1 MRDFLAIIK
10 QRPVLADGSVGIVL
24 FTRLG
29 YNFKMSE
36 EFNLYQP
43 DGVMQLHRDY
53 LEAGAEIVTTN
64 TFSANRVKLAMAG
77 LSDKLKEMNRAG
89 VSLVRKAVGDRVWV
103 AGSVGPTGQLLE
115 PLGDLSIEGAMETYA
130 EQVAILVEE
139 GVDIIVIE
147 TMSALDEAKAA
158 YDAVRSV
165 TKLPV
170 VVSFTFDARI
180 RTMMGI
186 TPEQAVKA
194 ALEWGANV
202 VGTNC
207 GVGPDE
213 AEQALQRMVQ
223 AAPTALLWG
232 KPNAGLPRLEGD
244 RAVYNVGPDRFVDY
258 ADTAARLG
266 VRVIGG
272 CCGTTPD
279 HIRAMA
285 GRLALLGLRD

>member
-1 MRDFLAIIK
+1 MKDFLATIK
-10 QRPVLADGSVGIVL
+10 QRPVIGDGSVGIAL

-29 YNFKMSE
+29 YKFKTSE

-43 DGVMQLHRDY
+43 EGVIRLHRDY
-53 LEAGAEIVTTN
+53 VEAGAEIITTN
-64 TFSANRVKLAMAG
+64 TFSANRVKLAAAG
-77 LSDKLKEMNRAG
+77 LSGKLEEMNRVG
-89 VSLVRKAVGDRVWV
+89 VSLARRAAGDKAWV
-103 AGSVGPTGQLLE
+103 AGCMGPTGQLLE
-115 PLGDLSIEGAMETYA
+115 PLGDLSEEKAMETYA
-130 EQVAILVEE
+130 EQAAILSE
-139 GVDIIVIE
+139 GGADIIAIE

-158 YDAVRSV
+158 YDAARSV

-180 RTMMGI
+180 RTMMGT
-186 TPEQAVKA
+186 TPEQVAQA
-194 ALEWGANV
+194 GLDWGADV

-213 AEQALQRMVQ
+213 VEQALQRMAR
-223 AAPTALLWG
+223 AAPAALLWG

-244 RAVYNVGPDRFVDY
+244 KAVYSIGPDRFAAY
-258 ADTAARLG
+258 AETAAGLG

-272 CCGTTPD
+272 CCGTTPE

-285 GRLALLGLRD
+285 ERVASLGGGD